1 MAGLTLTVVS
11 PEREVLREDDVEMVV
26 APGIDGEL
34 GLMPR
39 HAPLVTQLQAGTLR
53 YRSGGDERFLTILGG
68 FLQVMQDT
76 VTVLA
81 DGSERSDEIDEQR
94 AQEAMQRAQERI
106 ANRTADLD
114 LEQAA
119 MAFRRAETRLRIARR
134 RRSRAAPPPPA

>member
-11 PEREVLREDDVEMVV
+11 PEREVLREDDIDMVV

-53 YRSGGDERFLTILGG
+53 YRSGGDERYLTILGG

-81 DGSERSDEIDEQR
+81 DGSERSDEIDVERAERARAEALRELEEARVGGDDATVIRARLALLRALARIRTAQR
-94 AQEAMQRAQERI
+94 AGRG
-106 ANRTADLD
+106 
-114 LEQAA
+114 
-119 MAFRRAETRLRIARR
+119 
-134 RRSRAAPPPPA
+134 